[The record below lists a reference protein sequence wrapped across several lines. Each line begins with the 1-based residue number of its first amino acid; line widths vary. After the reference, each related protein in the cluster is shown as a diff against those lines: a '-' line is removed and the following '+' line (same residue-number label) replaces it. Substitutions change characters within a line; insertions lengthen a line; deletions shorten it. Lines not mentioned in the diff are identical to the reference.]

1 MNCIGSLHLCGM
13 IAENVYGFFIKQ
25 HILFDTLYVMSFISI
40 PFSWLLCKDECI
52 ISYISKKMENP
63 NYILGDEP
71 ENVKDV
77 SSLFANESQYMIFYN
92 INIFLRVGSVFIV
105 NNRTTKIETL
115 IFIPTCFMYLLYN
128 YDITYKLNYRKKL
141 YPYFQL
147 VLLSYLL
154 ESFYYCILFFLKSW

>member
-1 MNCIGSLHLCGM
+1 M
-13 IAENVYGFFIKQ
+13 IAENVYGYFINQ

-52 ISYISKKMENP
+52 ISYIAKKLEHS
-63 NYILGDEP
+63 NYMLGDEP

-77 SSLFANESQYMIFYN
+77 SSLFANEKQYMIFYN
-92 INIFLRVGSVFIV
+92 INIFLRIGSVFIV
-105 NNRTTKIETL
+105 NNRTTKISSF

-128 YDITYKLNYRKKL
+128 YDITYKLDYRKIM

-154 ESFYYCILFFLKSW
+154 ESFYYCLF